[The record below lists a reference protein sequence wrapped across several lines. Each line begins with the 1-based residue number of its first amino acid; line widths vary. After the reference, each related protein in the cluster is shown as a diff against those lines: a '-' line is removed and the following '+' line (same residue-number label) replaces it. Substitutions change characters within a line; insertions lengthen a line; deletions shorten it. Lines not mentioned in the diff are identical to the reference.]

1 MAKIK
6 GSVSA
11 IYMQTSAAS
20 QAATGTAMSRVG
32 TTLWYIVD
40 SATYA
45 SWDKSQAITV
55 YDGVSEE
62 TPLEIDYANGAVRLA
77 EAAAGSVTAD
87 HYYFAVYQVG
97 GFRSHSIDE
106 SMDLVDS
113 GTYEDPQEV
122 TAMRGGATGQA
133 EGFFSTVDSSLT
145 TSKGSNKDL
154 KFTSKLL
161 GVAGDGISVEC
172 VVSGNGTLLSVSV
185 DTLAITINSATD
197 GSGNATSTA
206 RSIRDALEASDDAM
220 ALIGVKLAT
229 GSDGSGVFG
238 ALAHTHL
245 AGGVDFAGDRFGED
259 LIGVFYWD
267 SGASLI
273 RTSGVIQL
281 EKVSIKTSIKE
292 LVGKTINFKFI
303 GGCYDRSG

>member
-11 IYMQTSAAS
+11 VYMQTSAAS

-32 TTLWYIVD
+32 TTLWYIVS
-40 SATYA
+40 SAAKAY
-45 SWDKSQAITV
+45 WDRSQAVTV
-55 YDGVSEE
+55 YDGVTEV

-77 EAAAGSVTAD
+77 AAASGSVTAD
-87 HYYFAVYQVG
+87 HYHFAVEQVG

-106 SMDLVDS
+106 SMELEDS
-113 GTYEDPQEV
+113 GTYEDPSEF
-122 TAMRGGATGQA
+122 TAMRHGATGQA

-145 TSKGSNKDL
+145 TAKGSNKDL
-154 KFTSKLL
+154 TFTSKVL

-172 VVSGNGTLLSVSV
+172 VVAGNGTLLSISV

-197 GSGNATSTA
+197 GSGVATSTA
-206 RSIRDALEASDDAM
+206 RQIRDALEASEDAM
-220 ALIGVKLAT
+220 ALIKVKPAT

-267 SGASLI
+267 SGASLV

-281 EKVSIKTSIKE
+281 EKVSIKTSVKE
-292 LVGKTINFKFI
+292 LVGKTINFKFV
-303 GGCYDRSG
+303 GGCYDRAG